1 MRRAGTIA
9 LLLLLAT
16 FVCLAADGDAEELGL
31 ATVTAH
37 PYVAP
42 PPPALGCCAAAPADG
57 ISVRDTHGVFH
68 PPRRG

>member
-9 LLLLLAT
+9 LLLMLAT

-31 ATVTAH
+31 ATVTSAA
-37 PYVAP
+37 YVAP
-42 PPPALGCCAAAPADG
+42 PPPALDRCASAPADG
-57 ISVRDTHGVFH
+57 IRVRDAHGVFH